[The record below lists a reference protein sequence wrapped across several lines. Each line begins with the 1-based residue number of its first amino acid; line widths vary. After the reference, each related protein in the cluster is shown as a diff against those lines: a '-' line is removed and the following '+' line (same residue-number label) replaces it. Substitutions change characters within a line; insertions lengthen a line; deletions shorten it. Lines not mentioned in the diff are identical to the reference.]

1 MANNNCKA
9 NVCFEKDGQM
19 KVNEFC
25 SIEEALNYVKD
36 VVLPNGWTFI
46 NIERE
51 IETRFFL
58 YNCEH
63 SRLWQYP
70 VFRTA
75 EEAARFIATHN
86 TPAVGYKETTNW

>member
-63 SRLWQYP
+63 SRLGNTRFSVPQKKRQDSSQ
-70 VFRTA
+70 RT
-75 EEAARFIATHN
+75 TLL
-86 TPAVGYKETTNW
+86 P